1 MSWAM
6 LALIAVWPN
15 NPVPTPAWHM
25 DYSEGMKAAAKMD
38 RSVAV
43 FIGRG
48 SADALVREGALS
60 VEARRL
66 LVSHFV
72 CIFIDQDTE
81 EGKKVADQFA
91 ANGQPLLVISDKTRQ
106 VQAVR
111 KTGPLSGNEVASL
124 LGAYKAHE
132 MTTTPAPTCNGPS
145 CNGSTCTTCTSCRGG
160 SCGTT
165 SCGGRSCR
173 RCR

>member
-1 MSWAM
+1 MSWGM
-6 LALIAVWPN
+6 LALLAVWPI
-15 NPVPTPAWHM
+15 NPVPTPVWHL
-25 DYSEGMKAAAKMD
+25 DYSEGMKAAAKLD
-38 RSVAV
+38 RAVAV

-48 SADALVREGALS
+48 SAESLVREGVLS

-72 CIFIDQDTE
+72 CIFLDQDTE

-106 VQAVR
+106 MQAVR
-111 KTGPLSGNEVASL
+111 KAGPLSGNEVASL

-132 MTTTPAPTCNGPS
+132 MNATPAPTCTGPS
-145 CNGSTCTTCTSCRGG
+145 CHSGTCNTCTTSYG
-160 SCGTT
+160 SRT
-165 SCGGRSCR
+165 CR